1 MTCPTPSSLSPL
13 GAHAKVAAV
22 FLTLAM
28 QLGCVSGGMNQLASP
43 GSIEDM
49 QTILSELAL
58 DERVGQM
65 VQEVVDV
72 AGRNLPDDTLWIDRV
87 NIESRN
93 MTVRALPALAARGIV
108 LTPDEEDRVRA
119 AVHRT
124 LTRLAVEVPPPSDH
138 RVRTALALALATGV
152 GEPLHF
158 DLVDALEKEL
168 AAQPDAGVATV
179 IAGRV
184 PFARVMGREFAM
196 GLVDGLSTA
205 DPAIFHRFLATE
217 RSAFGN
223 STEATLQGWSVSFW
237 WSVTALLFGGLVV
250 AFLVR
255 RDILLHRKN
264 ARTLRF
270 LAGTLRAREADPAM
284 RELLSALADPADP
297 RAGRHLQ
304 DYADDRPDP
313 VAPDPAPDAPDEP
326 KPRVA

>member
-1 MTCPTPSSLSPL
+1 MKIVAILVGL
-13 GAHAKVAAV
+13 GLQIA
-22 FLTLAM
+22 
-28 QLGCVSGGMNQLASP
+28 CVSGGMHQLASP
-43 GSIEDM
+43 RSVQDM
-49 QTILSELAL
+49 QTILDDLAVH
-58 DERVGQM
+58 EQVGRV

-72 AGRNLPDDTLWIDRV
+72 AGRNVPADTLWVDRV

-108 LTPDEEDRVRA
+108 PTPDDEDRMRA
-119 AVHRT
+119 AVHRA
-124 LTRLAVEVPPPSDH
+124 LSRLAAEVPPPSDH
-138 RVRTALALALATGV
+138 RVRTVLAQALATGV

-158 DLVDALEKEL
+158 DLIDVLHEEL
-168 AAQPDAGVATV
+168 ATQPEPAIATV
-179 IAGRV
+179 IAGPV
-184 PFARVMGREFAM
+184 PFARVMGREFAL
-196 GLVDGLSTA
+196 GLVDGLSSA

-237 WSVTALLFGGLVV
+237 WTITALLFAGLVV

-264 ARTLRF
+264 ALTLRF

-304 DYADDRPDP
+304 DFAEDRPNP
-313 VAPDPAPDAPDEP
+313 PAPENTP
-326 KPRVA
+326 